1 MYNYSY
7 EDYMNNLLGYNM
19 NNRNNM
25 YMMNQPM
32 IEPMYEEENV
42 FTYAQSNSELEECYP
57 DIYKIVYPMICKSC
71 LYVTE
76 EITPEL
82 VERITNEIYENL
94 ETDEA
99 PQEKRGAE
107 VKINYSNI
115 RNNRNVG
122 QYNRNIHE
130 DTEKEAKRQRNI
142 FLNDLIKILVL
153 RELIGSDKILK
164 QKTSLL

>member
-7 EDYMNNLLGYNM
+7 EDYMNNLLGYNI
-19 NNRNNM
+19 NTRNNM
-25 YMMNQPM
+25 YAIPMN
-32 IEPMYEEENV
+32 IEPNEDENAYIEINE
-42 FTYAQSNSELEECYP
+42 TKKNELEECYP
-57 DIYKIVYPMICKSC
+57 EIYKIVYPMICKSY

-94 ETDEA
+94 ETDEV

-153 RELIGSDKILK
+153 RELIGSDKIFK